1 MIPEHVT
8 IAHTPTPLEEANRLS
23 EDLGVRIR
31 IKRDDLTGSHLS
43 GNKIRKLEFLFADAL
58 EQGATS
64 VLTCGGIQSNHC
76 RATAMAASPL
86 GLKPHLLLRT
96 ANGILQ
102 DLPSPPTGNVLLD
115 RLAGAEIRPCTP
127 DAYRH
132 SRGDILEAWA
142 DELRSQGHT
151 PYVVPEGGSN
161 ALGSMGYVRAAHE
174 LADQFKGQDATS
186 VVVPTGSGGTL
197 AGIAI
202 GLKAAGLKTKA
213 WGIAVCDDE
222 SYFRA
227 IVDRISKDAAK
238 RFGTPNLEPD
248 DYGVISGY
256 QGRGYAL
263 STEEELTFLTETARR
278 DGLVLDPV
286 YTGKAFRGMVD
297 LCRHQPALL
306 GNDVTFIHTGGMFG
320 LFAKAQELDLLWAQE
335 GG

>member
-1 MIPEHVT
+1 
-8 IAHTPTPLEEANRLS
+8 
-23 EDLGVRIR
+23 
-31 IKRDDLTGSHLS
+31 
-43 GNKIRKLEFLFADAL
+43 
-58 EQGATS
+58 
-64 VLTCGGIQSNHC
+64 
-76 RATAMAASPL
+76 MAASPL

-96 ANGILQ
+96 VNGISQ
-102 DLPSPPTGNVLLD
+102 DLPSPSTGNVLLD
-115 RLAGAEIRPCTP
+115 RLAGAEIRTCTP
-127 DAYRH
+127 DAYRQ
-132 SRGDILEAWA
+132 SRGDLLEAWA
-142 DELRSQGHT
+142 DELRSQGQT

-161 ALGSMGYVRAAHE
+161 ALGSMGYVRAAYE
-174 LADQFKGQDATS
+174 LADQFKGQEATS

-202 GLKAAGLKTKA
+202 GLKAAGLNTKA

-227 IVDRISKDAAK
+227 IVDRIAKDAAK
-238 RFGTPNLEPD
+238 RFGTPDLDPD

-263 STEEELTFLTETARR
+263 STEEELTFLSKTARH

-297 LCRHQPALL
+297 LCRRQPGLL
-306 GNDVTFIHTGGMFG
+306 GKDVTFIHTGGMFG
-320 LFAKAQELDLLWAQE
+320 LFAKAQELDQLWAQE